1 MKRKFMKKSQA
12 AGSGNLS
19 PRTGGRGA
27 DHKSEPRDK
36 TVRIRSAL
44 YKKIVKLGT
53 AENDVDDLV
62 SMLYEF
68 WEKSH

>member
-1 MKRKFMKKSQA
+1 MKRRFMKKSQERD
-12 AGSGNLS
+12 SVKLS

-27 DHKSEPRDK
+27 DHKSEARDK
-36 TVRIRSAL
+36 TIRIRSGL

-53 AENDVDDLV
+53 AENDVDDIV
-62 SMLYEF
+62 SMLYEY

>member
-1 MKRKFMKKSQA
+1 MKTRFMKKSRELGTA
-12 AGSGNLS
+12 KLS
-19 PRTGGRGA
+19 PISGGRGA

-53 AENDVDDLV
+53 AENDVDDIV
-62 SMLYEF
+62 SMLYEY

>member
-1 MKRKFMKKSQA
+1 MKTRFMKKSRELGTA
-12 AGSGNLS
+12 KLS

-36 TVRIRSAL
+36 TIRIRSAL

-53 AENDVDDLV
+53 AENDVDDIV
-62 SMLYEF
+62 SMLYEY

>member
-1 MKRKFMKKSQA
+1 MKMSQDP
-12 AGSGNLS
+12 GSGKLS

-36 TVRIRSAL
+36 TIRIRSAL

-53 AENDVDDLV
+53 AENDVDDIV
-62 SMLYEF
+62 SMLYEY